1 MRLDKIVAHAT
12 GLTRKEARKLIRDG
26 RLRADGALVRDAA
39 FHITPAMTVLLDG
52 EPLGDGGPR
61 YFMLH
66 KPQGVISATHDG
78 EHMTVLNLLD
88 EPHVEKLHIAGRLD
102 IDTTGLVLITDDG
115 QWSHRITHPGR
126 GCRKVY
132 RVEVEHEIDPQLVE
146 VFAKGVMLHNEKH
159 PTLPAELTLLGG
171 NQCLLTLQEGRH
183 HQVKRMFASV
193 DNRVTRLHR
202 ERIGGILLDPE
213 LEPGEYRALTREE
226 IESVGPGNGA

>member
-1 MRLDKIVAHAT
+1 MRLDKLVSHVT
-12 GLTRKEARKLIRDG
+12 GLTRKEARALIKDG
-26 RLRADGALVRDAA
+26 RIRAGGELVRDAA
-39 FHITPAMTVLLDG
+39 FHVTPDVAVTLDG
-52 EPLGDGGPR
+52 EPLGDAGPR

-115 QWSHRITHPGR
+115 AWSHRITHPGR

-132 RVEVEHEIDPQLVE
+132 RVWVEHDIDPALID

-159 PTLPAELTLLGG
+159 PTLPAELVLLGG
-171 NQCLLTLQEGRH
+171 NECLLVLQEGRH

-202 ERIGGILLDPE
+202 ERIGDIALDPD
-213 LEPGEYRALTREE
+213 LEPGEYRPLTPEE
-226 IESVGPGNGA
+226 IASVR

>member
-1 MRLDKIVAHAT
+1 MRLDKLVSHVT
-12 GLTRKEARKLIRDG
+12 GLTRKEARALIKDG
-26 RLRADGALVRDAA
+26 RIRAGGALVRDAA
-39 FHITPAMTVLLDG
+39 FHVTPDVAVTLDG
-52 EPLGDGGPR
+52 EPLGDAGPR

-115 QWSHRITHPGR
+115 AWSHRITHPGR

-132 RVEVEHEIDPQLVE
+132 RVWVERDIDPALID

-159 PTLPAELTLLGG
+159 PTLPAELVLLGG
-171 NQCLLTLQEGRH
+171 NECLLVLQEGRH

-202 ERIGGILLDPE
+202 ERIGDIVLDPE
-213 LEPGEYRALTREE
+213 LEPGEYRPLTPEE
-226 IESVGPGNGA
+226 IASVR

>member
-1 MRLDKIVAHAT
+1 MRLDKIVSHAT

-26 RLRADGALVRDAA
+26 RLRVGAELVRDAA
-39 FHITPAMTVLLDG
+39 FHVTPDHDVLLDG

-78 EHMTVLNLLD
+78 QHQTVLNLLD

-132 RVEVEHEIDPQLVE
+132 RVEVTHPLDPALVAL
-146 VFAKGVMLHNEKH
+146 FRQGVMLHGETE
-159 PTLPAELTLLGG
+159 PTLPAELQILDTPGR
-171 NQCLLTLQEGRH
+171 NECLLVLQEGRH

-193 DNRVTRLHR
+193 DNRVTKLHR
-202 ERIGGILLDPE
+202 ERIGDIVLDPE
-213 LEPGEYRALTREE
+213 LAPGEYRHLTPEE
-226 IESVGPGNGA
+226 IASVA

>member
-1 MRLDKIVAHAT
+1 MRIDKIVSHAT
-12 GLTRKEARKLIRDG
+12 GLTRKEARALIRDG
-26 RLRADGALVRDAA
+26 RVRAGDALIRDTA
-39 FHITPAMTVLLDG
+39 FHVTPDVEVTLDG
-52 EPLGDGGPR
+52 EALGDGGPR

-78 EHMTVLNLLD
+78 EHQTVLNLID

-126 GCRKVY
+126 GCHKVY
-132 RVEVEHEIDPQLVE
+132 RVWVEHEIDPALID
-146 VFAKGVMLHNEKH
+146 VFAKGVMLHNETK
-159 PTLPAELTLLGG
+159 PTLPAELQLLGG
-171 NQCLLTLQEGRH
+171 NECLLILQEGRH

-202 ERIGGILLDPE
+202 ERIGDIVLDPD
-213 LEPGEYRALTREE
+213 LQPGEYRWLTEEE
-226 IESVGPGNGA
+226 IASVQ

>member
-12 GLTRKEARKLIRDG
+12 GLTRKEARKLIKDG
-26 RLRADGALVRDAA
+26 RVRAGDALVRDAA
-39 FHITPAMTVLLDG
+39 FHVTPDITVLLDG

-78 EHMTVLNLLD
+78 EHMTVINLLD
-88 EPHVEKLHIAGRLD
+88 EPHPEKLHIAGRLD

-115 QWSHRITHPGR
+115 QWSHRVTHPGR

-132 RVEVEHEIDPQLVE
+132 RVWVERDIDSALID
-146 VFAKGVMLHNEKH
+146 VFAKGVMLHHEKH
-159 PTLPAELTLLGG
+159 PTLPAELQLLGG
-171 NQCLLTLQEGRH
+171 NECLLILQEGRH

-202 ERIGGILLDPE
+202 EKVGEIVLDPA
-213 LEPGEYRALTREE
+213 LEPGEYRPLTAEE
-226 IESVGPGNGA
+226 IASVR

>member
-1 MRLDKIVAHAT
+1 MRLDKLVSHVT
-12 GLTRKEARKLIRDG
+12 GLTRKEARALIKDG
-26 RLRADGALVRDAA
+26 RIRAGGELVRDAA
-39 FHITPAMTVLLDG
+39 FHVTPDVAVTLDG
-52 EPLGDGGPR
+52 EPLGDAGPR

-115 QWSHRITHPGR
+115 AWSHRITHPGR

-132 RVEVEHEIDPQLVE
+132 RVRVERDIDPALID

-159 PTLPAELTLLGG
+159 PTLPAELVLLGG
-171 NQCLLTLQEGRH
+171 NECLLVLQEGRH

-193 DNRVTRLHR
+193 ENRVTRLHR
-202 ERIGGILLDPE
+202 ERIGDIVLDPD
-213 LEPGEYRALTREE
+213 LEPGEYRPLTAEE
-226 IESVGPGNGA
+226 IASVR

>member
-1 MRLDKIVAHAT
+1 MRLDKLVSQAT
-12 GLTRKEARKLIRDG
+12 GLTRKEARSLIKDG
-26 RLRADGALVRDAA
+26 RIRAAGALVRDAA
-39 FHITPAMTVLLDG
+39 FHVTPDIEVSLDG
-52 EPLGDGGPR
+52 APLADTGPR

-78 EHMTVLNLLD
+78 QHMTVLNLLD
-88 EPHVEKLHIAGRLD
+88 ELHIEKLHIAGRLD

-132 RVEVEHEIDPQLVE
+132 RVWVERDVDPALIE
-146 VFAKGVMLHNEKH
+146 VFRQGVMLHGEKH
-159 PTLPAELTLLGG
+159 PTLPAELEIVAG
-171 NQCLLTLQEGRH
+171 NECLLTLQEGRH

-202 ERIGGILLDPE
+202 ERIGAILLDPR
-213 LEPGEYRALTREE
+213 LEPGAYRELTPEE
-226 IESVGPGNGA
+226 ISSVA

>member
-1 MRLDKIVAHAT
+1 MRIDKIVGHAT

-26 RLRADGALVRDAA
+26 RVRAGGELVRDAA
-39 FHITPAMTVLLDG
+39 FHVTPDIEVTLDG

-78 EHMTVLNLLD
+78 EHMTVLNLVD
-88 EPHVEKLHIAGRLD
+88 EPHVDKLHIAGRLD

-115 QWSHRITHPGR
+115 AWSHRITHPGR

-132 RVEVEHEIDPQLVE
+132 RVEVTHPLDPSLVDL
-146 VFAKGVMLHNEKH
+146 FRNGVMLHGETE
-159 PTLPAELTLLGG
+159 PTLPAELEIIGG
-171 NQCLLTLQEGRH
+171 ERNECLLTLQEGRH

-193 DNRVTRLHR
+193 DNRVTKLHR
-202 ERIGGILLDPE
+202 ERIGDIALDPE
-213 LEPGEYRALTREE
+213 LEPGEYRPLTAEE
-226 IESVGPGNGA
+226 IASVR

>member
-1 MRLDKIVAHAT
+1 MRLDKLVSHAT
-12 GLTRKEARKLIRDG
+12 GLTRKEARALIRDG
-26 RLRADGALVRDAA
+26 RIRAGDLLVRDAA
-39 FHITPAMTVLLDG
+39 FHVTPDINVTLDG

-78 EHMTVLNLLD
+78 EHKTVLNLLD
-88 EPHVEKLHIAGRLD
+88 EPHPEKLHIAGRLD

-126 GCRKVY
+126 GCHKVY
-132 RVEVEHEIDPQLVE
+132 RVWVERDVDPALIE
-146 VFAKGVMLHNEKH
+146 VFRQGVMLHGETR
-159 PTLPAELTLLGG
+159 PTLPAELAIVAG
-171 NQCLLTLQEGRH
+171 NECLLTLQEGRH

-202 ERIGGILLDPE
+202 ESIGGIVLDPA
-213 LEPGEYRALTREE
+213 LEPGDYRELTAAE
-226 IESVGPGNGA
+226 ISSVT